1 MPLPIA
7 GWAVAVAA
15 VSAVVTYLAGNTQFA
30 PGACSRLE
38 AHAGSFLV
46 GQDLALRLATDAIC
60 DHLDDPNPARPL
72 ILSAHGPPGVGKS
85 LFHLLAAQALYSKN
99 PSEAMKCPGHD
110 CSGYKVMYGMDYV
123 ASERAEQQGLLRSA
137 LIDHVR
143 RTPEAL
149 IVVEEYDKLDCGM
162 RGFFRQFLENGA
174 VGNVTLNKAI
184 ILLES
189 NLGYLQLLGLLKA
202 SRSRAE
208 VTAEQAQRV
217 LKDLIFERWERQACE
232 DRTDTLKMVG
242 LVDIFLPFFPLEASH
257 LRALFEARLERRSQA
272 LAQAGVGRLMWD
284 AAVLDFLISHVEF
297 DGAYPLEGAKEV
309 AVVLTKTVSRP
320 VRRWAEKQ
328 QRRQAPAS
336 AGKGEGADVSHCTLQ
351 VVKPLGRSRQLV
363 CA

>member
-1 MPLPIA
+1 MDL
-7 GWAVAVAA
+7 G
-15 VSAVVTYLAGNTQFA
+15 FEA
-30 PGACSRLE
+30 PKL
-38 AHAGSFLV
+38 HPV
-46 GQDLALRLATDAIC
+46 GQVPLMQVDPRPCQCHRQSVWGWPGLADLAT
-60 DHLDDPNPARPL
+60 
-72 ILSAHGPPGVGKS
+72 ILFSCRCSSYIPITHHSPSP
-85 LFHLLAAQALYSKN
+85 HAQ
-99 PSEAMKCPGHD
+99 
-110 CSGYKVMYGMDYV
+110 VMYGMDYV

-242 LVDIFLPFFPLEASH
+242 LGGSWVEGGAVMSCVG
-257 LRALFEARLERRSQA
+257 E
-272 LAQAGVGRLMWD
+272 GVGIPEEERHRG
-284 AAVLDFLISHVEF
+284 AAES
-297 DGAYPLEGAKEV
+297 P
-309 AVVLTKTVSRP
+309 R
-320 VRRWAEKQ
+320 
-328 QRRQAPAS
+328 
-336 AGKGEGADVSHCTLQ
+336 
-351 VVKPLGRSRQLV
+351 
-363 CA
+363 